1 MGFSRTSKDQ
11 KQIRQAESKK
21 SPSQRY
27 NITTL
32 RDLDS
37 YFADDQERFRDEKG
51 KIDYDVLL
59 ASLRVVG
66 DTQMIGSS
74 NHPEFVHPVAKLLHE
89 RKRNNSVCS
98 KTPRSDGCRVALAI
112 EGGGMRGCLSAGM
125 VCALHHLGLE
135 DAFDVVYGSSAG
147 TVVGAYFITRQL
159 PWFGPEVYYDRLT
172 TAGRKFID
180 TRRLL
185 RAIGFGLL
193 DPRLIKDVL
202 FRPHHGKP
210 VLNLPFLLKTTLQE
224 TKRLDWDEF
233 VKRQDVQPLKLVA
246 SGLKSEGPVV
256 MDYAGGH
263 FTSIEELAHC
273 MHASCLLPGIAG
285 PIMNL
290 DMNVVESKQSNSPR
304 LFVGNHQSGRDGVE
318 PLADALVYEP
328 LPYRSALNEGAT
340 HVVVLRTR
348 PDGTDVTG
356 KSSIFE
362 KLILRRFFLRKNKLP
377 KIFERMRMHLH
388 KKLYAEDVIRLSDA
402 ARSQRDYMDLSVPH
416 LLTVAVP
423 PGSPEV
429 SRLETGREAIF
440 EGLRRGF
447 ARAYDAM
454 VEDPAERGKGV
465 EVAKIYFPDEILDYD
480 PLEIDSEHESA
491 FTVYMR
497 ERNVTPAA
505 WQTDVKEPTSIAR

>member
-1 MGFSRTSKDQ
+1 
-11 KQIRQAESKK
+11 
-21 SPSQRY
+21 
-27 NITTL
+27 
-32 RDLDS
+32 
-37 YFADDQERFRDEKG
+37 
-51 KIDYDVLL
+51 
-59 ASLRVVG
+59 
-66 DTQMIGSS
+66 
-74 NHPEFVHPVAKLLHE
+74 
-89 RKRNNSVCS
+89 
-98 KTPRSDGCRVALAI
+98 
-112 EGGGMRGCLSAGM
+112 MRGCLSAGM

-135 DAFDVVYGSSAG
+135 DTFDVVYGSSAG

-224 TKRLDWDEF
+224 TKRLDWDKF
-233 VKRQDVQPLKLVA
+233 VERQDEQPLKLVA
-246 SGLKSEGPVV
+246 SGLKREGSVV
-256 MDYAGGH
+256 MDYASGH
-263 FTSIEELAHC
+263 FETIEELAHC

-290 DMNVVESKQSNSPR
+290 DKNVVASKKGGPK
-304 LFVGNHQSGRDGVE
+304 LFVGNDQSGRDGVE

-356 KSSIFE
+356 KSSVFE
-362 KLILRRFFLRKNKLP
+362 KLIVRRFFMRKNKLP
-377 KIFERMRMHLH
+377 RIFERMRMHLH
-388 KKLYAEDVIRLSDA
+388 KKLYAEDIITLNQAVHN
-402 ARSQRDYMDLSVPH
+402 QRDYMDRSTPH

-429 SRLETGREAIF
+429 SRLETGRQAIF

-447 ARAYDAM
+447 ARAFDAL
-454 VEDPAERGKGV
+454 VEDPAERGKGT
-465 EVAKIYFPDEILDYD
+465 EVAKIYFPDEIMDYD
-480 PLEIDSEHESA
+480 PLEIDSEQESA
-491 FTVYMR
+491 FAVYMR
-497 ERNVTPAA
+497 TRNVTPAL
-505 WQTDVKEPTSIAR
+505 WQTQEPESVIR